1 MNEQLAK
8 DLEIT
13 WAKSDS
19 TPRVDAERLRKKK
32 KNSELPSGAVVNRPR
47 VNIRYRV
54 DYEKRMLREK
64 ERTEKAKRTA

>member
-8 DLEIT
+8 DLEVT

-19 TPRVDAERLRKKK
+19 TPRVDAKRLRKKK

-54 DYEKRMLREK
+54 DYEKRVLREK

>member
-8 DLEIT
+8 DLEVT

-19 TPRVDAERLRKKK
+19 TPRVDAKRLRKK

-47 VNIRYRV
+47 VNIRYRM
-54 DYEKRMLREK
+54 DYEKRVLREK